1 MNYSTRRHAVK
12 LCLRV
17 TVTARVV
24 AVSETLVVAWAQ
36 NGRKMCGYR
45 EQPRPSETMWFG
57 TPVRSLGIALKTS
70 PVQSSD
76 NAKVACA
83 TDDSRGIYE
92 PVAAARDDGLRASL
106 SQEPRHVA
114 RRQARSPARARCS
127 GGLDV

>member
-1 MNYSTRRHAVK
+1 MNGGSA
-12 LCLRV
+12 LRLMDA
-17 TVTARVV
+17 TCASRP
-24 AVSETLVVAWAQ
+24 SETLFVGWPQ
-36 NGRKMCGYR
+36 NGRNM
-45 EQPRPSETMWFG
+45 RPVANQSGPSQTMWFG